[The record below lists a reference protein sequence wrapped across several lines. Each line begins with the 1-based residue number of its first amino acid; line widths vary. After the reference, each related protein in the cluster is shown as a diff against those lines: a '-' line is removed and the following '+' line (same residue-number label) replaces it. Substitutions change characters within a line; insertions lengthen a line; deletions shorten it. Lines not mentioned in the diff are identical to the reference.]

1 MRSDLLH
8 CLHKRATAA
17 RRLAGFGL
25 AILGMIVCLPG
36 QALVAQEAEPAPKGE
51 QEYAGQFIT
60 ISAPITD
67 RLDLFIR
74 RQAEQAV
81 TVAKREGKW
90 PVLVFEIEPGKRGYG
105 RTLDLAKFI
114 SGPKLAGA
122 TTVAYINQRVTGH
135 GVLLALACEEIVMAE
150 DAQLGDASELEAQL
164 TDDVRSGYVEVFSR
178 RRSVP
183 SEAVALGLLDPELE
197 VVMIDTGVGREFYTA
212 DQAPADAA
220 NREVLFKA

>member
-81 TVAKREGKW
+81 TVDKREGKW

-135 GVLLALACEEIVMAE
+135 GS
-150 DAQLGDASELEAQL
+150 GPLEHL
-164 TDDVRSGYVEVFSR
+164 RGP
-178 RRSVP
+178 P
-183 SEAVALGLLDPELE
+183 SETSLGLPPGEQ
-197 VVMIDTGVGREFYTA
+197 T
-212 DQAPADAA
+212 PPSP
-220 NREVLFKA
+220 